1 MASEKGI
8 ITYTATAFE
17 QDSGQAM
24 KNDIVR
30 ALIELITNCDDAYA
44 RAKMIG
50 AIEII
55 IRRPAKKGETT
66 EIVVRDKATGLAP
79 QGMKDNFVVLGGD
92 KSGFASGEEVR
103 GLFSRGSKDTAWF
116 GYTVF
121 ESIKDGQYSRLV
133 LGSDGKWEFDSSKA
147 DDSHYTSLGL
157 KVGENGLSATMCVTR
172 KDTRIPEL
180 RDLVSRLASHVQ
192 LRQVVST
199 QNVTITEFR
208 NGKMTQSP
216 KVVWESPKAS
226 VLFDGDIDVPGY
238 DCQAHLLI
246 SRLENRSD
254 GPVNEYSVHGIEVRG
269 RRAAYMNS
277 IFGQTGGG
285 VGLVH
290 GVLTCSKI
298 DDLIRSFG
306 ASGEGDEKNPM
317 RLVSRSRD
325 GLEET
330 HPFMRAL
337 TVAVLEKLKPI
348 LAELEPKIIESGSP
362 ELKRDMGTLAQLLAE
377 ELKADLDE
385 DDDRGLGGNQ
395 PTESNPII
403 LIPPLLKARVGSKRS
418 MTVLVYAGSVAA
430 SGLKVAVS
438 SSACQA
444 LGEPGELRPHATF
457 PDTLVGQVRLAM
469 MALGSATV
477 VVSAKAD
484 SALAGTAEV
493 VVHDSDNEETEPTA
507 LEWKNSAMSVTV
519 GKTRSVRLRAPLSLG
534 PTGELVATVSLDSP
548 NIRLEDE
555 EVTLTLTDRGWLE
568 ARVHVTGLSHATE
581 SCGIIAQAAG
591 ETAEGTIKTI
601 VPNPLNGLNLEM
613 ELVDKS
619 QGPIRGEIISG
630 DTGLKLVIYGR
641 HRALADRLGPLQS
654 DGSYARD
661 TELDT
666 LVVIAEI
673 MASVAGDHVLISKV
687 AKDPSLYRDIDFIVY
702 ERTKLVDRYLRILV
716 EGLRVTRG
724 K

>member
-1 MASEKGI
+1 MATEKGI

-44 RAKMIG
+44 RAKRVG
-50 AIEII
+50 AIDII
-55 IRRPAKKGETT
+55 VRRPAKKGETT
-66 EIVVRDKATGLAP
+66 EITVRDRATGLDP

-92 KSGFASGEEVR
+92 KSGFAAGEEVR

-116 GYTVF
+116 GRTIF
-121 ESIKDGQYSRLV
+121 ESIKNGQYSRLV
-133 LGSDGKWEFDSSKA
+133 LGSDGKWEFDTGAA
-147 DDSHYTSLGL
+147 DESHYKKLGL
-157 KVGENGLSATMCVTR
+157 DATENGLSATMVVSR

-180 RDLVSRLASHVQ
+180 RDLVSRLAHHVQ
-192 LRQVVST
+192 LRQVVAV
-199 QNVTITEFR
+199 QAVTITEFR
-208 NGKMTQSP
+208 DGKLIQSP
-216 KVVWESPKAS
+216 KVVWEAPKSS

-238 DCQAHLLI
+238 DCQAHLTI
-246 SRLENRSD
+246 ARLEDRSD

-277 IFGQTGGG
+277 AFGQSGGG
-285 VGLVH
+285 LGLVH
-290 GVLTCSKI
+290 GVLTCPTI

-306 ASGEGDEKNPM
+306 ASEGEDEKNPM

-348 LAELEPKIIESGSP
+348 LADLEPKVIESGSP

-377 ELKADLDE
+377 ELKVDLDDE
-385 DDDRGLGGNQ
+385 DDHGVGGNL
-395 PTESNPII
+395 PTEDNPIVV
-403 LIPPLLKARVGSKRS
+403 IPPLLKARLGSKRS
-418 MTVLVYAGSVAA
+418 LTALVYAGSVAA

-444 LGEPGELRPHATF
+444 LGSPTDLRPHATF
-457 PDTLVGQVRLAM
+457 PDTLVGQVRLMAM
-469 MALGSATV
+469 TLGSATV
-477 VVSAKAD
+477 VVSAKD
-484 SALAGTAEV
+484 DPSLAGSAEV
-493 VVHDSDNEETEPTA
+493 VVHDSEGEETEPTS

-519 GKTRSVRLRAPLSLG
+519 GKTRSVRLRAPLSLA
-534 PTGELVATVSLDSP
+534 PSGELLARISLESP
-548 NIRLEDE
+548 NIRLDDD
-555 EVTLTLTDRGWLE
+555 EVTLTLIDRGWLE
-568 ARVHVTGLSHATE
+568 ARVHVTGLSHTKETFKVVAE
-581 SCGIIAQAAG
+581 AAG
-591 ETAEGTIKTI
+591 EVAEGTIKTI
-601 VPNPLNGLNLEM
+601 VPNPLSGLNLEM

-630 DTGLKLVIYGR
+630 DAGLKLVIYGR

-673 MASVAGDHVLISKV
+673 MASVAGDHVLITKV
-687 AKDPSLYRDIDFIVY
+687 TKDPSMYRDIDLIVY
-702 ERTKLVDRYLRILV
+702 ERTKLVDRYLRILM
-716 EGLRVTRG
+716 EGLRATRG